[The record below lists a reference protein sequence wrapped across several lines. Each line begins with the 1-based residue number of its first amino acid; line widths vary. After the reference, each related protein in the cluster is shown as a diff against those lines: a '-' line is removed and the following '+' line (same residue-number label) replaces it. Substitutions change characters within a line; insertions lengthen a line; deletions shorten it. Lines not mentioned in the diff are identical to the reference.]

1 MKKLE
6 RMTAIIYLL
15 HEKGKLTARDIAGH
29 LEVSER
35 TVYRDIDALSQI
47 KVPVMACEGRQG
59 GYEIDP
65 GYFLPSIRLSEDEI
79 INFMLLL
86 KLGKEIKI
94 PQLYGSY
101 DMLRMKLLN
110 AVTKD
115 SRLKI
120 KRFLDKFEVCIN
132 RINPEGYIGNIL
144 ETLIQSLEEEKRIK
158 IWYYTP
164 LKNTVTERTVSPYR
178 FIFDEGGWYVT
189 GYCHLREGKRTF
201 RLDRIQRIELLEN
214 TCSYPA
220 DWEADEN
227 TNRAAQHYQL
237 QVDRCF
243 YEVIK
248 HNDYMENRQ
257 ILKDG
262 DLLLVDIYTESED
275 SILELALKNPTTVKI
290 IEPESLYERI
300 KEIVESLGQLYN

>member
-144 ETLIQSLEEEKRIK
+144 ETIIQSLEEEKRIK

-164 LKNTVTERTVSPYR
+164 LKNTVTERIVSPYR

-189 GYCHLREGKRTF
+189 GYCHLREDKRTF
-201 RLDRIQRIELLEN
+201 RLDRIQNIELLEN

-227 TNRAAQHYQL
+227 THRAAQHYQL